1 MQYEAVSRS
10 KLSAIQ
16 HTGYLWAINL
26 PFKGQVAGSS
36 ILNVSSWRKRALS
49 ALKFRPTELPGSA
62 LGDHCRSAT
71 AKRRIIFA
79 PAYAAPQT
87 RRRQAAI
94 VARDPNFIKRPH
106 SAGAQRLLSPQ
117 AAVHSCE
124 SDNLRQTKI
133 EARIPAIQLAGVTTI
148 TSSSSSPK
156 SSPRSCLDDA
166 PVDHIS

>member
-1 MQYEAVSRS
+1 MGYKSAFQSASRRKQYSERQLLAEADAQRPEIPSDRTSGFGLRRS
-10 KLSAIQ
+10 
-16 HTGYLWAINL
+16 L
-26 PFKGQVAGSS
+26 P
-36 ILNVSSWRKRALS
+36 IRDR
-49 ALKFRPTELPGSA
+49 
-62 LGDHCRSAT
+62 
-71 AKRRIIFA
+71 KRRIIFA